1 MTRSKLLLGLLLCL
15 LPLSVAH
22 ANDVSGLTGA
32 GLQTGLSKMTGG
44 ERDYSNLD
52 EHFGL
57 HFRRGLSPHWSLEAA
72 LKYGWARPAAEPGE
86 DAGYELHV
94 TEPFYTVIWQPRL
107 GILYHLAPD
116 ERVSPYLGAAVEAS
130 SWKTIDRTGLS
141 DPGHFMPPDG
151 EQLSGYDENGD
162 YGELKSTDL
171 AASVSAGLEI
181 FVLPSMA
188 LNLGARYH
196 QFFGNKL
203 DNIGLSALHGAEHVD
218 ANNSQVEGFVGFTW
232 FFGSRD
238 RDGDGIADEDDAC
251 PDEPEDFDDFEDA
264 DGCPDPDNDGDGILD
279 GQDGCPN
286 DADDRDGFE
295 DADGCPDTEN
305 DGDGVLDADDS
316 CPDVA
321 EDRDGFE
328 DEDGCPD
335 PDNDGDGVLDGDDDC
350 PGTASGVRVDER
362 GCPIVEEIKAALVLK
377 GVHFANDSD
386 EITPESGAILD
397 EVVESLRA
405 YPEVQIQIQGHTD
418 TRGSEAHNRD
428 LSQRRAEAVRAY
440 FIEGGVE
447 AERMTAV
454 GFGESQP
461 VADNT
466 TPGGR
471 AENRRVELHRIGE

>member
-218 ANNSQVEGFVGFTW
+218 ANNSQVDGFVVVSWCCAF
-232 FFGSRD
+232 RD
-238 RDGDGIADEDDAC
+238 LDGDGLADEDDAC
-251 PDEPEDFDDFEDA
+251 PD
-264 DGCPDPDNDGDGILD
+264 
-279 GQDGCPN
+279 
-286 DADDRDGFE
+286 
-295 DADGCPDTEN
+295 
-305 DGDGVLDADDS
+305 VADDS
-316 CPDVA
+316 DV
-321 EDRDGFE
+321 FE